1 MVTKKTEAPLPFYTL
16 GHQGLVAW
24 AICTSLPLDEAIA
37 HANSI
42 GPTGISSKWALSEDK
57 FPDGKDNPH
66 NCPDIPG
73 HKHYLLEC

>member
-1 MVTKKTEAPLPFYTL
+1 MKQQEETLQFYTL
-16 GHQGLVAW
+16 GSQGLVMW

-42 GPTGISSKWALSEDK
+42 GPTGISGKWQLSDEK
-57 FPDGKDNPH
+57 FGDSLDNPH
-66 NCPDIPG
+66 DCPEMPG